1 MNSKN
6 MTWLLVPVTVVGIII
21 SLSILTESK
30 SSIVEREFEEF
41 KEFDEYEDNMDKDD
55 FYEDDYDEEYYD
67 ENGEKYYLYR
77 IIKSKECLIRFYN
90 KHLKIVTCHYQIMM
104 IQSVLLMRMRN
115 MILIFHMMTMIPKD
129 CLMMEKKESKTMK
142 DY

>member
-1 MNSKN
+1 MNSSKN
-6 MTWLLVPVTVVGIII
+6 MTWILVPVTVVGIII

-67 ENGEKYYLYR
+67 ENGETYYLYR
-77 IIKSKECLIRFYN
+77 IIKSKEYLIRF
-90 KHLKIVTCHYQIMM
+90 
-104 IQSVLLMRMRN
+104 
-115 MILIFHMMTMIPKD
+115 
-129 CLMMEKKESKTMK
+129 
-142 DY
+142 

>member
-1 MNSKN
+1 MNSSKN
-6 MTWLLVPVTVVGIII
+6 MTWILVPVTVVGIII

-67 ENGEKYYLYR
+67 ENGEKYYLLYR
-77 IIKSKECLIRFYN
+77 IIKSKEWLIRF
-90 KHLKIVTCHYQIMM
+90 
-104 IQSVLLMRMRN
+104 
-115 MILIFHMMTMIPKD
+115 
-129 CLMMEKKESKTMK
+129 
-142 DY
+142 

>member
-1 MNSKN
+1 
-6 MTWLLVPVTVVGIII
+6 MTWILVPVTVVGIII

-41 KEFDEYEDNMDKDD
+41 KEFDEYKDNMDKDD

-77 IIKSKECLIRFYN
+77 IIKSKKCLIRF
-90 KHLKIVTCHYQIMM
+90 
-104 IQSVLLMRMRN
+104 
-115 MILIFHMMTMIPKD
+115 
-129 CLMMEKKESKTMK
+129 
-142 DY
+142 

>member
-1 MNSKN
+1 
-6 MTWLLVPVTVVGIII
+6 MTWILVPVTVVGIII

-77 IIKSKECLIRFYN
+77 ISDVFKDPKPRNPRGMTSTFNSPTRTRPRELIPDQNPKPDIQNPKPRQF
-90 KHLKIVTCHYQIMM
+90 QICM
-104 IQSVLLMRMRN
+104 
-115 MILIFHMMTMIPKD
+115 
-129 CLMMEKKESKTMK
+129 
-142 DY
+142 

>member
-1 MNSKN
+1 
-6 MTWLLVPVTVVGIII
+6 MTWILVPVTVVGIII

-67 ENGEKYYLYR
+67 ENGE
-77 IIKSKECLIRFYN
+77 
-90 KHLKIVTCHYQIMM
+90 
-104 IQSVLLMRMRN
+104 
-115 MILIFHMMTMIPKD
+115 IF
-129 CLMMEKKESKTMK
+129 KKRHTSTYIE
-142 DY
+142 

>member
-1 MNSKN
+1 MNSSKN
-6 MTWLLVPVTVVGIII
+6 MTWILVPVTVVGIII

-67 ENGEKYYLYR
+67 ENGEIFKKRHTSTQYNQMNVSLDFKISIQKLLHF
-77 IIKSKECLIRFYN
+77 IIRL
-90 KHLKIVTCHYQIMM
+90 
-104 IQSVLLMRMRN
+104 
-115 MILIFHMMTMIPKD
+115 
-129 CLMMEKKESKTMK
+129 
-142 DY
+142 